1 MLLGFIM
8 LRFPP
13 KEINSIYGYR
23 TKASM
28 RNQKSWNFA
37 QKQSSKLMIDI
48 SCYQIIFGLAS
59 MVLNLSIENSI
70 LFGLIIT
77 ILNPLIVIIK
87 IEKLLSDKKYM

>member
-1 MLLGFIM
+1 M

-28 RNQKSWNFA
+28 KNQKSWNFT

-59 MVLNLSIENSI
+59 LVLNLSIEHSI

-87 IEKLLSDKKYM
+87 IEKILNDKKYM

>member
-1 MLLGFIM
+1 M

-87 IEKLLSDKKYM
+87 IEKLFYFAE

>member
-1 MLLGFIM
+1 M

-28 RNQKSWNFA
+28 RNQKSWNLA

>member
-1 MLLGFIM
+1 M

-59 MVLNLSIENSI
+59 MVLNLLIENSI

>member
-1 MLLGFIM
+1 M